1 MGAGLT
7 WKSQHYYT
15 CSSVAHSHHNFPCH
29 LIFQQ
34 GAEELYLGLQDAEEA
49 VQRRGPD
56 LHEVRTLG
64 LGRVTRGSVR
74 VFRLG
79 NVNLD
84 LDAANDSEV
93 MRLC

>member
-1 MGAGLT
+1 M
-7 WKSQHYYT
+7 
-15 CSSVAHSHHNFPCH
+15 
-29 LIFQQ
+29 
-34 GAEELYLGLQDAEEA
+34 E
-49 VQRRGPD
+49 RRGPD

-84 LDAANDSEV
+84 LDAANDSDV
-93 MRLC
+93 